1 MTISS
6 TTKISALIKAN
17 PDSIEAIVAINKH
30 FEKLR
35 NPILRKILASRV
47 TIADAAKIGKC
58 SVNDFFEKLIPLGFV
73 VSPDPAEISKN
84 AITAKV
90 QPVFMQ
96 KISADNT
103 ITLDVRAGLA
113 SGKDPFQ
120 KIMETLA
127 SMPPDNFLLIINTFE
142 PSPLINVLK
151 RKGFDYY
158 TEEVQKD
165 LFHTYFGNTA
175 ASSDLPKGEET
186 RNTCLPYPD
195 SAGGC
200 SFPDFIPT
208 KEGGRSGEANDFDN
222 RLDTFIGKI
231 KTIDVRHLEMPLPM
245 VTILQELEKLD
256 NGGALFVHHKKIPQ
270 FLLPELQE
278 SGFKWLIRE
287 DGEGD
292 VKLLIFR

>member
-1 MTISS
+1 MTISA

-73 VSPDPAEISKN
+73 VSPDPAEIPKN
-84 AITAKV
+84 AKTAKER
-90 QPVFMQ
+90 PVFMQ

-103 ITLDVRAGLA
+103 VTLDVRAGLA
-113 SGKDPFQ
+113 SGNDPFQ

-127 SMPPDNFLLIINTFE
+127 SMAPDNFLLIINTFE

-175 ASSDLPKGEET
+175 APTDLPKGEES
-186 RNTCLPYPD
+186 RNPCLPYPD
-195 SAGGC
+195 SAGC
-200 SFPDFIPT
+200 SSSPL
-208 KEGGRSGEANDFDN
+208 GRSGGANDFDN
-222 RLDTFIGKI
+222 RLDTFIGKM
-231 KTIDVRHLEMPLPM
+231 KTIDVRHFEMPLPM
-245 VTILQELEKLD
+245 VTILQELENL
-256 NGGALFVHHKKIPQ
+256 NNQEALFVHHKKIPQ
-270 FLLPELQE
+270 FLLPELE
-278 SGFKWLIRE
+278 ERGFKWLIRE

-292 VKLLIFR
+292 VKLLIYR

>member
-1 MTISS
+1 MTISA

-58 SVNDFFEKLIPLGFV
+58 SVNDFFEKLIPLGFI
-73 VSPDPAEISKN
+73 VSPDPAEIPNN
-84 AITAKV
+84 AILPKV
-90 QPVFMQ
+90 RPVFMQ
-96 KISADNT
+96 KISAVNT

-113 SGKDPFQ
+113 SGNDPFQ
-120 KIMETLA
+120 KIMETVA

-165 LFHTYFGNTA
+165 LFHTYFGIN
-175 ASSDLPKGEET
+175 
-186 RNTCLPYPD
+186 
-195 SAGGC
+195 SA
-200 SFPDFIPT
+200 FPDLHKTVDNEVQFHKLESNVT
-208 KEGGRSGEANDFDN
+208 QQNNDFDN
-222 RLDTFIGKI
+222 RLDTFIGKM
-231 KTIDVRHLEMPLPM
+231 KTIDVRQLEMPLPM
-245 VTILQELEKLD
+245 VTILQELENL
-256 NGGALFVHHKKIPQ
+256 NCGEALFVHHKKIPQ

-278 SGFKWLIRE
+278 RGFKWLIRE